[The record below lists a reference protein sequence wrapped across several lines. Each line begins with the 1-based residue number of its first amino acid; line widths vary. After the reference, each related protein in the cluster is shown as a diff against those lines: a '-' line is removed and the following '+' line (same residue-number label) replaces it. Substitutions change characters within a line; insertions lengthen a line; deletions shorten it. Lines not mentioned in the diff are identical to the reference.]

1 MIKPI
6 LTFYSSD
13 IVAHIGAHISPSS
26 VKPEFIANALISNNI
41 PVSFIEPHPVTVDD
55 FNLAHDP
62 EFVRDIL
69 SGARENGFGNK
80 SLDVSRSLP
89 YTSGAMLGAARAAL
103 YGRGPCAALVS
114 GFHHA
119 GYANEEGFCTFNG
132 LMVTA
137 MVLLKNLEASKIA
150 IIDADYHY
158 GNGTDNIITKLGV
171 TNSIFHYSFGHD
183 FHSPLDADAYLE
195 KMKSLR
201 GDLKQFKPDVIL
213 YQAGAD
219 AHEYDPLG
227 GVLSTHGLYE
237 RDLTMFKIADE
248 LRIPI
253 CWDLAGGYQRDADGG
268 ISVVTEIHLNTFKAS
283 LVVQTLKQ
291 PFTTKVLSGFSRL
304 MGR

>member
-13 IVAHIGAHISPSS
+13 VVANIGAHISPSS
-26 VKPEFIANALISNNI
+26 VKPGFIANALVSNNV
-41 PVSFIEPHPVTVDD
+41 PVSFIEPHPVTIDD

-69 SGARENGFGNK
+69 NCTRENGFGNK

-137 MVLLKNLEASKIA
+137 MVLLKNLEASRIA

-171 TNSIFHYSFGHD
+171 SNSIFHYSFGHD
-183 FHSPLDADAYLE
+183 FHSPIDADGYLE
-195 KMKSLR
+195 KMKSLK
-201 GDLKQFKPDVIL
+201 GDLANFKPDVIL

-227 GVLSTHGLYE
+227 GVLSTSGLYE
-237 RDLTMFKIADE
+237 RDYTMFKIADE
-248 LRIPI
+248 LKIPI
-253 CWDLAGGYQRDADGG
+253 CWDLAGGYQRDANGG
-268 ISVVTEIHLNTFKAS
+268 ISVVTTIHLNTFKAALKVQS
-283 LVVQTLKQ
+283 EHQTLGARM
-291 PFTTKVLSGFSRL
+291 LSFIGL
-304 MGR
+304 